1 MSCWLLDAIIH
12 STNSSCLNH
21 ARLLMAVRVGGGAA
35 GRSRSASAQRAPAD
49 SSNASPSLR
58 VRDEP
63 SQFAR
68 SSFIPGDGQP
78 AARDALP
85 TSGVLRAAE
94 GHAARRGGLGARRWA
109 DIRQA
114 ARLACDTGVM
124 VKLHDVEIHPLLTE
138 DGQAFLSY
146 DKENGGQC
154 NRHDAGRGQK
164 PSNTIGKASA
174 RELQRQQRSARRLL
188 KFQEVKRFWLTAAQQ
203 LLHGDRAKLRNDVWT
218 SWMRSRPTPPAPPVP
233 VPAAAAVIAPAPGMR
248 VRIVGVQARPELN
261 GQSGTTGTFDLEK
274 GRCAVRMPSGE
285 CIALKPANL
294 EVLSVPPSP
303 DSSSDTM
310 ADAWRAALDAEP
322 SQKGQKR
329 KPRSRAKRST

>member
-1 MSCWLLDAIIH
+1 MGGERRVRHGGRGGRRVRWTECIASVRSILYIVISLAQKQ
-12 STNSSCLNH
+12 TL
-21 ARLLMAVRVGGGAA
+21 RVGGGAA

-49 SSNASPSLR
+49 CSNASPSLR

-248 VRIVGVQARPELN
+248 QSTASSAPCGRARSPLQQNDLGLAYSSYQSRVR
-261 GQSGTTGTFDLEK
+261 
-274 GRCAVRMPSGE
+274 
-285 CIALKPANL
+285 
-294 EVLSVPPSP
+294 
-303 DSSSDTM
+303 
-310 ADAWRAALDAEP
+310 
-322 SQKGQKR
+322 
-329 KPRSRAKRST
+329 

>member
-1 MSCWLLDAIIH
+1 MRDQIDSAACELRVRAPGSIRTQPEHVSGAPASRTNFRQLPWARRSRPHPSC
-12 STNSSCLNH
+12 SCLNH

-49 SSNASPSLR
+49 CSNASPSLR

-146 DKENGGQC
+146 DKENGVQC

-164 PSNTIGKASA
+164 PSNT
-174 RELQRQQRSARRLL
+174 
-188 KFQEVKRFWLTAAQQ
+188 
-203 LLHGDRAKLRNDVWT
+203 
-218 SWMRSRPTPPAPPVP
+218 M
-233 VPAAAAVIAPAPGMR
+233 
-248 VRIVGVQARPELN
+248 ARPRHVSC
-261 GQSGTTGTFDLEK
+261 SGSS
-274 GRCAVRMPSGE
+274 AVRG
-285 CIALKPANL
+285 AF
-294 EVLSVPPSP
+294 
-303 DSSSDTM
+303 SSS
-310 ADAWRAALDAEP
+310 R
-322 SQKGQKR
+322 R
-329 KPRSRAKRST
+329 